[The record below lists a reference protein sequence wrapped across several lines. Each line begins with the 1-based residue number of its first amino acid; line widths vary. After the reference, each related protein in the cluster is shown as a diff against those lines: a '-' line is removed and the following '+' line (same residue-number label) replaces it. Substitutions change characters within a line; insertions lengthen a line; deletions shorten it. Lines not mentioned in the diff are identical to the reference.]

1 MRRGTRAGRRV
12 TRAVELTQPRQFGS
26 QHADLSALSR
36 DGRERRRL
44 WWRDRSSHLV
54 GNFSSDRRPRV
65 GECAC
70 WDGHAGRES
79 MVRLVGRNFEFDD
92 GFLFYYS
99 TWWISSLYMM
109 RLFCIWVY
117 FIWRLHQTVSIGRF
131 DPTPLNT
138 KFGSLPNA
146 S

>member
-1 MRRGTRAGRRV
+1 
-12 TRAVELTQPRQFGS
+12 
-26 QHADLSALSR
+26 
-36 DGRERRRL
+36 
-44 WWRDRSSHLV
+44 V

-99 TWWISSLYMM
+99 S
-109 RLFCIWVY
+109 
-117 FIWRLHQTVSIGRF
+117 
-131 DPTPLNT
+131 
-138 KFGSLPNA
+138 
-146 S
+146 